1 MNKLEEFLNNLMIG
15 RIKNYTKM
23 ELIENVIDLGGKDGK
38 FTKQI
43 SKNLTVVDLDPQE
56 IYENVNYIKADILQY
71 ESENKF
77 DLVVSSAFMEH
88 FTRDD
93 GLKILK
99 KINELLRDN
108 GIAFITC
115 PNAWSVNRLLGE
127 LMGMGGAL
135 ELSDGDKRVGH
146 KYLYNLQRLEDL
158 IKEVLNFIDSGSYF
172 FKPLPA
178 NDMITSFN
186 ESAFKSF
193 ASITSTTHPHLKY
206 FLAEIYVVAKKKY

>member
-1 MNKLEEFLNNLMIG
+1 MIE
-15 RIKNYTKM
+15 RIKNYTRM
-23 ELIENVIDLGGKDGK
+23 ELIDNVIDLGGKDGK

-56 IYENVNYIKADILQY
+56 IYENVNYIKTDILQY
-71 ESENKF
+71 ESDNKF

-88 FTRDD
+88 FNRDD
-93 GLKILK
+93 GIKILNK
-99 KINELLRDN
+99 VNKLLTDN

-127 LMGMGGAL
+127 FMGMGSAL
-135 ELSDGDKRVGH
+135 ELSDGDKKVGH
-146 KYLYNLQRLEDL
+146 KYLYNLQRLEDI
-158 IKEVLNFIDSGSYF
+158 IKEILHFIDSGSYF

-178 NDMITSFN
+178 NDMISIFD
-186 ESAFKSF
+186 ESALKRL
-193 ASITSTTHPHLKY
+193 ALITSTTHPHLKD